1 MVSISDWDKDMMKA
15 YDVFGDELD
24 AWINEY
30 LDDGYYDPNDEE
42 FSGNIIHDMMINLL
56 DDYMRADAAGDIDNV
71 IIASE
76 KMELMARA
84 DMPEMIR
91 ALAESVMYSR
101 AYWEAECDRE

>member
-1 MVSISDWDKDMMKA
+1 MVSISDWTEDMIKA

-30 LDDGYYDPNDEE
+30 LDDGYDPDDRE
-42 FSGNIIHDMMINLL
+42 FSGDIIHDMMINLL
-56 DDYMRADAAGDIDNV
+56 DDYMRADAAEDIDNV

-76 KMELMARA
+76 KMELIAKA
-84 DMPEMIR
+84 DMPEIIR
-91 ALAESVMYSR
+91 TLAESIMYSR